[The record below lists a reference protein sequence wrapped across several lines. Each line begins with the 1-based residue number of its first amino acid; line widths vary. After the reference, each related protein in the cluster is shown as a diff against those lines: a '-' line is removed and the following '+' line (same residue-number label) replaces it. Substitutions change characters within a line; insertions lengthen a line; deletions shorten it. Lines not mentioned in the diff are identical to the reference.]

1 MLSSASEAPKVAP
14 ILTGSGLTSQ
24 SDQKPALPEFPEA
37 ELDWSLTCK
46 DQNCYFYEDD
56 GSIEGSPANTAQLTA
71 VKLPSLNDPQQEI
84 SGSLIGRY
92 GESGKD
98 TDANGIRL
106 VVTSHYGSIPLVNG
120 GIFAAGNF
128 NNNAGPGLPVESQNY
143 TANNNTLV
151 IDLTDRWSVVN
162 VFESES
168 ETATIAAAIGDE
180 FSSMNGNSLLI
191 RNSCFG
197 NSERGN
203 LLGINTA
210 FALGIT
216 NTDEYGQLEKGSMS
230 HNLLVIDSSSI
241 LGLGV
246 SENIRIGAVHLV
258 NQNKYGDPLSDV
270 DLDDNRVFIRS
281 STIDAHSLYAAMI
294 ESGPT
299 ENQTISSSN
308 NQLVIDHSTITLR
321 GYWDIATIQQ
331 GLPAVATSINAS
343 NASSNLLYINGVTL
357 FSDYYDIPEDKQLPF
372 VVSSVYEATTALN
385 NTTVITGFLCH
396 VTEEP
401 VQPAPGEKQ
410 SFLISGAIATHVGH
424 SDATSG
430 NTAIGNRLYV
440 VGNDQYN
447 LEYNLVM
454 IDSQM
459 HSILSGADILVN
471 ESADI
476 EGKASDNLA
485 YIERTDFGKTTIY
498 GGRALGYTNESGK
511 EWQGSADVSNNRVF
525 LQTTVAKD
533 ATVIGGH
540 TVRGD
545 STGNSVM
552 VDTANL
558 TKALLIGGSAEERG
572 TASQNTVTVSAST
585 LGAGSSIYGGYVKT
599 GDAGNTAEN
608 NTVIL
613 GADVTGTGGSVLQLD
628 ALYGGYAQTAV
639 DGANVAYTGNT
650 LYTATRLVTQELG
663 GFQHYQF
670 VATQEQLDAGALI
683 EVTGSKAVVLQA
695 DGDQHSTVA
704 IGGTDITFEVGSSY
718 TLIDSAAGFEDLT
731 GQKLTAGTDLSG
743 IKTDMIV
750 ESLPSVIR
758 IDKTTFTKDD
768 YDLSIV
774 DGTNGDQS
782 LVIDIAGGGSTSSE
796 INSETD
802 ALMESSLST
811 MTTHFAADDLFV
823 DSVLRSRDG
832 KRDGLF
838 TAARGGKWSYD
849 TRTRIENNIV
859 SGLLGYGAKLSN
871 DLTMGAFIE
880 MGHGSYDTRTHISGS
895 TKAGGGSHNYGGLGV
910 FGDYAMPSFEGLHF
924 TGYLKVGLLRNEFN
938 SNIAGANVDYDRTGV
953 YWGAH
958 LGTHYDWDLTQSIRS
973 RVFLSYFYDGQGD
986 ESFDIAGD
994 GDVGGAHVSY
1004 DAIHAHRVQLG
1015 SMFEFAVS
1023 DTWRPY
1029 LGLTFEQILAA
1040 EAKGTA
1046 TDAQGSF
1053 DLNSSDLEGSTGI
1066 LSAGWTYQDG
1076 NFSTELGLNGYAGT
1090 RNGVSGQIQANWKF

>member
-1 MLSSASEAPKVAP
+1 MPYKDGTPTQVSNSLVGRYNT
-14 ILTGSGLTSQ
+14 TGR
-24 SDQKPALPEFPEA
+24 A
-37 ELDWSLTCK
+37 
-46 DQNCYFYEDD
+46 
-56 GSIEGSPANTAQLTA
+56 ANANG
-71 VKLPSLNDPQQEI
+71 VKLVVKSLDSV
-84 SGSLIGRY
+84 SG
-92 GESGKD
+92 
-98 TDANGIRL
+98 A
-106 VVTSHYGSIPLVNG
+106 V
-120 GIFAAGNF
+120 FATGNWS
-128 NNNAGPGLPVESQNY
+128 NNYGPGRPIEDENY

-151 IDLTDRWSVVN
+151 VELANRQG
-162 VFESES
+162 
-168 ETATIAAAIGDE
+168 TAASIGPKGDWATFAAAVGDE
-180 FSSMNGNSLLI
+180 FSAMDENSLLI
-191 RNSCFG
+191 RN
-197 NSERGN
+197 
-203 LLGINTA
+203 TA
-210 FALGIT
+210 LAQAANDKYLGIT
-216 NTDEYGQLEKGSMS
+216 TAYALEITNVDAQQQLEKGSMS
-230 HNLLVIDSSSI
+230 SNLLVLDNV
-241 LGLGV
+241 LV
-246 SENIRIGAVHLV
+246 ARDENFTNTNIRLGAVHLL
-258 NQNKYGDPLSDV
+258 NQHRHQDQMSDV
-270 DLDDNRVFIRS
+270 DLNDNRVFIRDS
-281 STIDAHSLYAAMI
+281 DITAYSIYAAMVEAGVKTYQTIDAS
-294 ESGPT
+294 
-299 ENQTISSSN
+299 ENQV
-308 NQLVIDHSTITLR
+308 VIDGSDIKLGGKWGEAVSQGNPAIATTVKTSNATSNGLFLNDSTITLNYA
-321 GYWDIATIQQ
+321 GVADDSQKTTI
-331 GLPAVATSINAS
+331 L
-343 NASSNLLYINGVTL
+343 
-357 FSDYYDIPEDKQLPF
+357 
-372 VVSSVYEATTALN
+372 SSVYGATAANN
-385 NTTVITGFLCH
+385 NTTVLTDVDILVNGT
-396 VTEEP
+396 
-401 VQPAPGEKQ
+401 PAQTDEGQLQ
-410 SFLISGAIATHVGH
+410 SVLIAGASATTVGL
-424 SDATSG
+424 SNANAANG
-430 NTAIGNRLYV
+430 NSLYV
-440 VGNDQYN
+440 VGNTKRVN
-447 LEYNLVM
+447 MGLESM
-454 IDSQM
+454 Q
-459 HSILSGADILVN
+459 SILSAADIVVTQ
-471 ESADI
+471 SADQQ
-476 EGKASDNLA
+476 GTVSGNKTYVQNADL
-485 YIERTDFGKTTIY
+485 GKTSIY
-498 GGRALGYTNESGK
+498 GGRARGYTSG
-511 EWQGSADVSNNRVF
+511 QGVVSQGTALVSNNEV
-525 LQTTVAKD
+525 LVQDISANE
-533 ATVIGGH
+533 ATLVGGF
-540 TVRGD
+540 TVRGETSSNAVTVEGAD
-545 STGNSVM
+545 I
-552 VDTANL
+552 
-558 TKALLIGGSAEERG
+558 TKALLVGGSAEERG

-585 LGAGSSIYGGYVKT
+585 LGTGSSIYGGYVKT

-613 GADVTGTGGSVLQLD
+613 GADVTGTGGGVLQLD

-639 DGANVAYTGNT
+639 DGTNVAYTGNT

-718 TLIDSAAGFEDLT
+718 TLIDSAVGFEDLT
-731 GQKLTAGTDLSG
+731 GQKLTAGKDLSG
-743 IKTDMIV
+743 IKTDMV
-750 ESLPSVIR
+750 VASLPSVIR

-811 MTTHFAADDLFV
+811 LTTHFAADDLFV
-823 DSVLRSRDG
+823 DAVLRSRDG

-838 TAARGGKWSYD
+838 TAARGGKWSFD
-849 TRTRIENNIV
+849 TRTRIESNIV

-880 MGHGSYDTRTHISGS
+880 MGHGSYDTRTHVAGS

-910 FGDYAMPSFEGLHF
+910 FGDYAIPSIEGLHF
-924 TGYLKVGLLRNEFN
+924 TGYVKVGLLRNEFN

-986 ESFDIAGD
+986 ESFDIAGE

-1029 LGLTFEQILAA
+1029 FGLTFEQILAA

>member
-1 MLSSASEAPKVAP
+1 MTV
-14 ILTGSGLTSQ
+14 
-24 SDQKPALPEFPEA
+24 PALPTFPDG
-37 ELDWSLTCK
+37 ELDWSSCTGADCFLYDATAS
-46 DQNCYFYEDD
+46 DNVDPSTITMPNNGGTPTQVSNSLVGRYDMT
-56 GSIEGSPANTAQLTA
+56 GRAANANG
-71 VKLPSLNDPQQEI
+71 VKLVVKSLDSV
-84 SGSLIGRY
+84 SGAVFATGNWSNNYGQGRPI
-92 GESGKD
+92 ED
-98 TDANGIRL
+98 
-106 VVTSHYGSIPLVNG
+106 
-120 GIFAAGNF
+120 
-128 NNNAGPGLPVESQNY
+128 ENY

-151 IDLTDRWSVVN
+151 VELANRQG
-162 VFESES
+162 
-168 ETATIAAAIGDE
+168 TAASIGPGGDWATFAAAVGDE
-180 FSSMNGNSLLI
+180 FSAMDGNSLLI
-191 RNSCFG
+191 RNTALAQAA
-197 NSERGN
+197 NDKY
-203 LLGINTA
+203 LGITTA
-210 FALGIT
+210 YALGIT
-216 NTDEYGQLEKGSMS
+216 NVDAQQQLEKGSMS
-230 HNLLVIDSSSI
+230 SNLLVLDN
-241 LGLGV
+241 V
-246 SENIRIGAVHLV
+246 SVTRDESFTNTNIRLGAVHLL
-258 NQNKYGDPLSDV
+258 NSNRHYPETLSDV
-270 DLDDNRVFIRS
+270 DMNDNRVFIRNS
-281 STIDAHSLYAAMI
+281 DITAYSIYASMAESIGTVQTLNQTIDA
-294 ESGPT
+294 SG
-299 ENQTISSSN
+299 NQI
-308 NQLVIDHSTITLR
+308 VIDGSDIKLGGKWGEAVSQGNPAIATTVKTTNATSNGLFLNNSTITLNYA
-321 GYWDIATIQQ
+321 GVADDSQKTTI
-331 GLPAVATSINAS
+331 L
-343 NASSNLLYINGVTL
+343 
-357 FSDYYDIPEDKQLPF
+357 
-372 VVSSVYEATTALN
+372 SSVYGATAANN
-385 NTTVITGFLCH
+385 NTTVLTDVDILVNGT
-396 VTEEP
+396 
-401 VQPAPGEKQ
+401 PAQTDEGQLQ
-410 SFLISGAIATHVGH
+410 SVLIAGASATTVGL
-424 SDATSG
+424 SNATTANAANG
-430 NTAIGNRLYV
+430 NSLYV
-440 VGNDQYN
+440 VGSTKRVNMG
-447 LEYNLVM
+447 LESM
-454 IDSQM
+454 Q
-459 HSILSGADILVN
+459 SILSAADIVVTQ
-471 ESADI
+471 SADLQ
-476 EGKASDNLA
+476 GTVSGNKTYVQNADL
-485 YIERTDFGKTTIY
+485 GKTSIY
-498 GGRALGYTNESGK
+498 GGRARGYTSG
-511 EWQGSADVSNNRVF
+511 QGVVSQGTALVSNNEV
-525 LQTTVAKD
+525 LVQDITAD
-533 ATVIGGH
+533 EATLVGGF

-545 STGNSVM
+545 TSSNAVTVEGA
-552 VDTANL
+552 DI
-558 TKALLIGGSAEERG
+558 TKALLVGGSAEERG

-585 LGAGSSIYGGYVKT
+585 LGTGSSIYGGYVKT

-613 GADVTGTGGSVLQLD
+613 GADVTGTGGGVLQLD

-670 VATQEQLDAGALI
+670 VATQEQLDAGALV

-704 IGGTDITFEVGSSY
+704 IGGTDITFEVGSAY

-731 GQKLTAGTDLSG
+731 GQKLTAGKDLSG
-743 IKTDMIV
+743 IKTDMVV

-758 IDKTTFTKDD
+758 IDRTTFTKDD
-768 YDLSIV
+768 YDLSII
-774 DGTNGDQS
+774 DGANGDQS

-811 MTTHFAADDLFV
+811 LTTHFAADDLFV
-823 DSVLRSRDG
+823 DAVLRSRDG

-880 MGHGSYDTRTHISGS
+880 MGHGSYDTRTHVASS

-910 FGDYAMPSFEGLHF
+910 FGDYAMPSIEGLHF

-986 ESFDIAGD
+986 ESFDIAGE

-1029 LGLTFEQILAA
+1029 LGLTFEQILSA

-1076 NFSTELGLNGYAGT
+1076 NFSTELGLSGYAGT

>member
-1 MLSSASEAPKVAP
+1 MTVP
-14 ILTGSGLTSQ
+14 T
-24 SDQKPALPEFPEA
+24 LPTFPDD
-37 ELDWSLTCK
+37 ELDWSSCTGADCFLYDATAS
-46 DQNCYFYEDD
+46 DNVDPSSITMPF
-56 GSIEGSPANTAQLTA
+56 GSGSPTQVSNSLVGRYDSLGSAANANG
-71 VKLPSLNDPQQEI
+71 VKLVVKSLDSV
-84 SGSLIGRY
+84 SGAVFATGNWSNNYGQGRPI
-92 GESGKD
+92 ED
-98 TDANGIRL
+98 
-106 VVTSHYGSIPLVNG
+106 
-120 GIFAAGNF
+120 
-128 NNNAGPGLPVESQNY
+128 ENY

-151 IDLTDRWSVVN
+151 VELANRQG
-162 VFESES
+162 
-168 ETATIAAAIGDE
+168 TAASIGPKGDWATFAAAVGDE
-180 FSSMNGNSLLI
+180 FSAMDGNSLLI
-191 RNSCFG
+191 RN
-197 NSERGN
+197 
-203 LLGINTA
+203 TA
-210 FALGIT
+210 LAQAANDKYLGIT
-216 NTDEYGQLEKGSMS
+216 TAYALEITNVDAQQQLEKGSIS
-230 HNLLVIDSSSI
+230 SNLLVLDN
-241 LGLGV
+241 V
-246 SENIRIGAVHLV
+246 SVTRDESFTNTNIRIGAVHLL
-258 NQNKYGDPLSDV
+258 NQIGRFPFETLSDV
-270 DLDDNRVFIRS
+270 DMNNNRVFIRNS
-281 STIDAHSLYAAMI
+281 DITAYSIYAAMVEAGVKTYQTIDA
-294 ESGPT
+294 SG
-299 ENQTISSSN
+299 NQV
-308 NQLVIDHSTITLR
+308 VIDGSDIKLGGKWGEAVSQGNPAIATTVKTTNATSNGLFLNNSTITLNYA
-321 GYWDIATIQQ
+321 GVADNSQKTTI
-331 GLPAVATSINAS
+331 L
-343 NASSNLLYINGVTL
+343 
-357 FSDYYDIPEDKQLPF
+357 
-372 VVSSVYEATTALN
+372 SSVYGATAANN
-385 NTTVITGFLCH
+385 NTTVLTDVDILVNGT
-396 VTEEP
+396 
-401 VQPAPGEKQ
+401 PAQTDEGQLQ
-410 SFLISGAIATHVGH
+410 SVLIAGASATTVGV
-424 SDATSG
+424 SNAKTANAANG
-430 NTAIGNRLYV
+430 NSLYV
-440 VGNDQYN
+440 VGNTKRVN
-447 LEYNLVM
+447 MGLEGM
-454 IDSQM
+454 Q
-459 HSILSGADILVN
+459 SILSAADIVVTQ
-471 ESADI
+471 SADLQ
-476 EGKASDNLA
+476 GTVSGNKTYVQKADL
-485 YIERTDFGKTTIY
+485 GKTSIY
-498 GGRALGYTNESGK
+498 GGRARGYTSRSGTVS
-511 EWQGSADVSNNRVF
+511 QGTALVSNNEV
-525 LQTTVAKD
+525 LVQNISAEE
-533 ATVIGGH
+533 ATLVGGF
-540 TVRGD
+540 TVRGETSSNAVTVEGAD
-545 STGNSVM
+545 I
-552 VDTANL
+552 
-558 TKALLIGGSAEERG
+558 TKALLVGGSAEERG
-572 TASQNTVTVSAST
+572 TASQNIVTVSAST
-585 LGAGSSIYGGYVKT
+585 LGTGSSIYGGYVKT

-613 GADVTGTGGSVLQLD
+613 GADVTGTGVGVLQLD

-731 GQKLTAGTDLSG
+731 GQKLTAGKDLSG
-743 IKTDMIV
+743 IKTDMVV

-768 YDLSIV
+768 YDLSII

-811 MTTHFAADDLFV
+811 LTAHFAADDLFV
-823 DSVLRSRDG
+823 DAVLRSRDG

-838 TAARGGKWSYD
+838 TAARGGKWSFD
-849 TRTRIENNIV
+849 TRTRIESNIV

-880 MGHGSYDTRTHISGS
+880 MGHGSYDTRTHVAGS

-910 FGDYAMPSFEGLHF
+910 FGDYGMPTVEGLHF

-986 ESFDIAGD
+986 ESFDIAGE

-1066 LSAGWTYQDG
+1066 LSAGWTYQAG

>member
-1 MLSSASEAPKVAP
+1 MTVP
-14 ILTGSGLTSQ
+14 T
-24 SDQKPALPEFPEA
+24 LPTFPDG
-37 ELDWSLTCK
+37 ELDWSSCTGADCFLYDATASDNVDPSK
-46 DQNCYFYEDD
+46 ITMPW
-56 GSIEGSPANTAQLTA
+56 GSGSTTQVSNSLVGRYDMTGRAANANG
-71 VKLPSLNDPQQEI
+71 VKLVVKSLDSV
-84 SGSLIGRY
+84 SG
-92 GESGKD
+92 
-98 TDANGIRL
+98 A
-106 VVTSHYGSIPLVNG
+106 V
-120 GIFAAGNF
+120 FATGNWS
-128 NNNAGPGLPVESQNY
+128 NNYGPGAPLEIENY

-151 IDLTDRWSVVN
+151 VELANR
-162 VFESES
+162 EG
-168 ETATIAAAIGDE
+168 TAASIGPTGDWATFAAAVGDE
-180 FSSMNGNSLLI
+180 FSAMDGNSLLI
-191 RNSCFG
+191 RN
-197 NSERGN
+197 
-203 LLGINTA
+203 TA
-210 FALGIT
+210 LAQAANGKYLGIT
-216 NTDEYGQLEKGSMS
+216 TAYALEITNVDAQQQLEKGSMS
-230 HNLLVIDSSSI
+230 SNLLVLDN
-241 LGLGV
+241 V
-246 SENIRIGAVHLV
+246 SVTRDESFTNTNIRIGAVHLL
-258 NQNKYGDPLSDV
+258 NINARYPYETLSDV
-270 DLDDNRVFIRS
+270 DMNNNRVFIRNS
-281 STIDAHSLYAAMI
+281 DITTYSIYASMAESIGTYQTLNQTIDAS
-294 ESGPT
+294 
-299 ENQTISSSN
+299 ENQV
-308 NQLVIDHSTITLR
+308 VIDGSDIKLGGKWGEAASQGNPAIATTVKTTNATSNELFLNNSTITLNYA
-321 GYWDIATIQQ
+321 GVADDSQKTTI
-331 GLPAVATSINAS
+331 L
-343 NASSNLLYINGVTL
+343 
-357 FSDYYDIPEDKQLPF
+357 
-372 VVSSVYEATTALN
+372 SSVYGATAANN
-385 NTTVITGFLCH
+385 NTTVLTDVDILVNGT
-396 VTEEP
+396 
-401 VQPAPGEKQ
+401 PAQTDEGQLQ
-410 SFLISGAIATHVGH
+410 SVLIAGASATTVGL
-424 SDATSG
+424 SNATTANAANG
-430 NTAIGNRLYV
+430 NSLYV
-440 VGNDQYN
+440 VGSTKRVNMG
-447 LEYNLVM
+447 LEGM
-454 IDSQM
+454 Q
-459 HSILSGADILVN
+459 SILSAADIVVTQ
-471 ESADI
+471 SAALQGTVSGNKTYVQNAD
-476 EGKASDNLA
+476 L
-485 YIERTDFGKTTIY
+485 GKTSIY
-498 GGRALGYTNESGK
+498 GGRARGYTSGSGTVS
-511 EWQGSADVSNNRVF
+511 QGTALVSNNEV
-525 LQTTVAKD
+525 LVQDISAYE
-533 ATVIGGH
+533 ATLVGGF
-540 TVRGD
+540 TVRGETSSNAVTVEGAD
-545 STGNSVM
+545 I
-552 VDTANL
+552 
-558 TKALLIGGSAEERG
+558 TKALLVGGSAEERG

-585 LGAGSSIYGGYVKT
+585 LGTGSSIYGGYVKT

-613 GADVTGTGGSVLQLD
+613 GADVTGTDGGVLQLD

-670 VATQEQLDAGALI
+670 VATQEQLDAGALV
-683 EVTGSKAVVLQA
+683 EVTGTKAVVLQA

-704 IGGTDITFEVGSSY
+704 IGGTDITFEVGSAY

-743 IKTDMIV
+743 IKTDMVV
-750 ESLPSVIR
+750 ESLPSIIR
-758 IDKTTFTKDD
+758 IEKTTFTKDD

-774 DGTNGDQS
+774 DGANGDQS

-880 MGHGSYDTRTHISGS
+880 MGHGSYDTRTHVAGS

-910 FGDYAMPSFEGLHF
+910 FGDYAMPSIEGLHF

-986 ESFDIAGD
+986 ESFDIAGE

-1066 LSAGWTYQDG
+1066 LSTGWTYQDG

>member
-1 MLSSASEAPKVAP
+1 MPYNSGTPTQVSNSLVGRYDT
-14 ILTGSGLTSQ
+14 TGR
-24 SDQKPALPEFPEA
+24 A
-37 ELDWSLTCK
+37 
-46 DQNCYFYEDD
+46 
-56 GSIEGSPANTAQLTA
+56 ANANG
-71 VKLPSLNDPQQEI
+71 VKLVVKSLDSV
-84 SGSLIGRY
+84 SG
-92 GESGKD
+92 
-98 TDANGIRL
+98 A
-106 VVTSHYGSIPLVNG
+106 V
-120 GIFAAGNF
+120 FATGNWS
-128 NNNAGPGLPVESQNY
+128 NNYGPGRPIEDENY

-151 IDLTDRWSVVN
+151 VELANRQG
-162 VFESES
+162 
-168 ETATIAAAIGDE
+168 TAASIGPKGDWATFAAAVGDE
-180 FSSMNGNSLLI
+180 FSAMDGNSLLI
-191 RNSCFG
+191 RNTSLAQAA
-197 NSERGN
+197 NDKY
-203 LLGINTA
+203 
-210 FALGIT
+210 LGIT
-216 NTDEYGQLEKGSMS
+216 TAYALEITNVDAQQQLEKGSMS
-230 HNLLVIDSSSI
+230 SNLLVLDN
-241 LGLGV
+241 V
-246 SENIRIGAVHLV
+246 SVTRDESFTNTNIRIGAVHLL
-258 NQNKYGDPLSDV
+258 NMIGRHPLETLSDV
-270 DLDDNRVFIRS
+270 DMNNNRVFIRNS
-281 STIDAHSLYAAMI
+281 DITTYSIYASMAESIGTYQTLNQTIDAS
-294 ESGPT
+294 
-299 ENQTISSSN
+299 ENQV
-308 NQLVIDHSTITLR
+308 VIDGSDIKLGGKWGEAVSQGNPAIATTVKTTNATSNGLFLNDSTITLNYA
-321 GYWDIATIQQ
+321 GVADDSQKTTI
-331 GLPAVATSINAS
+331 L
-343 NASSNLLYINGVTL
+343 
-357 FSDYYDIPEDKQLPF
+357 
-372 VVSSVYEATTALN
+372 SSVYGATAANN
-385 NTTVITGFLCH
+385 NTTVLTDVDILVNGT
-396 VTEEP
+396 
-401 VQPAPGEKQ
+401 PAQTDEGQLQ
-410 SFLISGAIATHVGH
+410 SVLIAGASATTVGL
-424 SDATSG
+424 SNAKTANAANG
-430 NTAIGNRLYV
+430 NSLYV
-440 VGNDQYN
+440 VGNTKRVNMGLASMQ
-447 LEYNLVM
+447 
-454 IDSQM
+454 
-459 HSILSGADILVN
+459 SILSAADIVVTQ
-471 ESADI
+471 SADLQ
-476 EGKASDNLA
+476 GSVSGNKTYVQNADL
-485 YIERTDFGKTTIY
+485 GKTSIY
-498 GGRALGYTNESGK
+498 GGRARGYTSGK
-511 EWQGSADVSNNRVF
+511 GVVSQGTALVSNNEV
-525 LQTTVAKD
+525 LVQDISAD
-533 ATVIGGH
+533 EATLVGGF
-540 TVRGD
+540 TVRGETSSNAVTVEGAD
-545 STGNSVM
+545 I
-552 VDTANL
+552 
-558 TKALLIGGSAEERG
+558 TKALLVGGSAEERG
-572 TASQNTVTVSAST
+572 TASQNIVTVSAST
-585 LGAGSSIYGGYVKT
+585 LGTGSSIYGGYVKT

-613 GADVTGTGGSVLQLD
+613 GADVTGTGGGVLQLD

-731 GQKLTAGTDLSG
+731 GQKLTAGKDLSG
-743 IKTDMIV
+743 IKTNMV
-750 ESLPSVIR
+750 VASLPSVIR

-811 MTTHFAADDLFV
+811 LTTHFAADDLFV
-823 DSVLRSRDG
+823 DAVLRSRDG

-880 MGHGSYDTRTHISGS
+880 MGHGSYDTRTHIAGS
-895 TKAGGGSHNYGGLGV
+895 TKAGGGSHNYGGLGL
-910 FGDYAMPSFEGLHF
+910 FGDYAMPSIEGLHF

-986 ESFDIAGD
+986 ESFDIAGE

>member
-1 MLSSASEAPKVAP
+1 M
-14 ILTGSGLTSQ
+14 IGSGLASQ
-24 SDQKPALPEFPEA
+24 FDQKPALPEFPE
-37 ELDWSLTCK
+37 LDWSTTCT
-46 DQNCYFYEDD
+46 DQNCYFYEND

-84 SGSLIGRY
+84 TGTLIGRY
-92 GESGKD
+92 GETGKD

-106 VVTSHYGSIPLVNG
+106 VVTAHYGSLPSVNG

-128 NNNAGPGLPVESQNY
+128 NNNAGQGLPVESQNY

-151 IDLTDRWSVVN
+151 IDLTDRWSSIT

-191 RNSCFG
+191 RHASLSNS
-197 NSERGN
+197 NTGN

-216 NTDEYGQLEKGSMS
+216 NTNEYGQFEKGSMS
-230 HNLLVIDSSSI
+230 HNLLVIDDTTI
-241 LGLGV
+241 TGLDGV
-246 SENIRIGAVHLV
+246 SKNIRIGAVHLV
-258 NQNKYGDPLSDV
+258 NQNKYGDPLFDV

-281 STIDAHSLYAAMI
+281 SSLETYSLYTAMV

-308 NQLVIDHSTITLR
+308 NQLVIDHSEIILR

-343 NASSNLLYINGVTL
+343 NASSNLLYINDSTL
-357 FSDYYDIPEDKQLPF
+357 FFNYEGIPEDKQLPS
-372 VVSSVYEATTALN
+372 VVSSVYGATTALN
-385 NTTVITGFLCH
+385 NTTVITDFLSH
-396 VTEEP
+396 IFGEP
-401 VQPAPGEKQ
+401 VEPAPGEKQ
-410 SFLISGAIATHVGH
+410 SFLISGAVATHVGY

-447 LEYNLVM
+447 YVM
-454 IDSQM
+454 IESQL

-558 TKALLIGGSAEERG
+558 EKALLIGGSAEERG

-585 LGAGSSIYGGYVKT
+585 LGAGSSIYGGFVKT

-628 ALYGGYAQTAV
+628 ALYGGLRKLLS
-639 DGANVAYTGNT
+639 TGPMWPT
-650 LYTATRLVTQELG
+650 P
-663 GFQHYQF
+663 
-670 VATQEQLDAGALI
+670 
-683 EVTGSKAVVLQA
+683 
-695 DGDQHSTVA
+695 A
-704 IGGTDITFEVGSSY
+704 IRSIRPLGSSPRS
-718 TLIDSAAGFEDLT
+718 SAA
-731 GQKLTAGTDLSG
+731 S
-743 IKTDMIV
+743 
-750 ESLPSVIR
+750 S
-758 IDKTTFTKDD
+758 TT
-768 YDLSIV
+768 S
-774 DGTNGDQS
+774 
-782 LVIDIAGGGSTSSE
+782 
-796 INSETD
+796 
-802 ALMESSLST
+802 
-811 MTTHFAADDLFV
+811 
-823 DSVLRSRDG
+823 
-832 KRDGLF
+832 
-838 TAARGGKWSYD
+838 
-849 TRTRIENNIV
+849 
-859 SGLLGYGAKLSN
+859 
-871 DLTMGAFIE
+871 
-880 MGHGSYDTRTHISGS
+880 
-895 TKAGGGSHNYGGLGV
+895 
-910 FGDYAMPSFEGLHF
+910 
-924 TGYLKVGLLRNEFN
+924 LLR
-938 SNIAGANVDYDRTGV
+938 R
-953 YWGAH
+953 
-958 LGTHYDWDLTQSIRS
+958 
-973 RVFLSYFYDGQGD
+973 
-986 ESFDIAGD
+986 
-994 GDVGGAHVSY
+994 
-1004 DAIHAHRVQLG
+1004 
-1015 SMFEFAVS
+1015 
-1023 DTWRPY
+1023 
-1029 LGLTFEQILAA
+1029 
-1040 EAKGTA
+1040 K
-1046 TDAQGSF
+1046 
-1053 DLNSSDLEGSTGI
+1053 NSSMPAHWS
-1066 LSAGWTYQDG
+1066 
-1076 NFSTELGLNGYAGT
+1076 
-1090 RNGVSGQIQANWKF
+1090 K